1 MAYGARRARARQTA
15 GGNIKINGD
24 RLREPMQKV
33 TDKFKEHV
41 GLTKEESFRVMAGPP
56 MFQS

>member
-1 MAYGARRARARQTA
+1 MAYGAYGAPRSA